1 MHDHAVPNVSQ
12 KTGGLIVSGTI
23 ILALLAAWMVPSLR
37 GDTGTRD
44 EIREVTRWVHLRITP
59 TRDKTSV
66 RLLAPG
72 EKLHVL
78 DAERDGF
85 IRVETA
91 GGDSGYAWA
100 RNSRLERV
108 VRNRPDMWTFWV
120 RWGDVL
126 LIALLASI
134 HLLAWQSVQRVGS
147 ATDPYAGANALIG
160 ASAGGITAVSI
171 LMPVTFL
178 LIQNDALASFDL
190 SAAAAHLER
199 AAIWFI
205 ASLIAGLFTLFVAP
219 MRAAGG
225 DAIYSPQVGIP
236 FGLQVLLLFAGIL
249 RFSLGLKSL

>member
-1 MHDHAVPNVSQ
+1 MASQ
-12 KTGGLIVSGTI
+12 KTIGLIVSGAI
-23 ILALLAAWMVPSLR
+23 ILALLAAWMIPSLR

-44 EIREVTRWVHLRITP
+44 EVREVTRSVYLRVAP
-59 TRDKTSV
+59 ARDKV
-66 RLLAPG
+66 RLLVPG

-78 DAERDGF
+78 EAERDGF

-91 GGDSGYAWA
+91 GGESGYTWV
-100 RNSRLERV
+100 RNSRPEKV
-108 VRNRPDMWTFWV
+108 VRDRPDRWAFWV
-120 RWGDVL
+120 RWGDAVL
-126 LIALLASI
+126 ITLLVSI
-134 HLLAWQSVQRVGS
+134 HLLAWHGVRRASS
-147 ATDPYAGANALIG
+147 NDPYAGANALIG

-178 LIQNDALASFDL
+178 LIENDGLASFGL

-236 FGLQVLLLFAGIL
+236 FGIQVLLLFAGIL